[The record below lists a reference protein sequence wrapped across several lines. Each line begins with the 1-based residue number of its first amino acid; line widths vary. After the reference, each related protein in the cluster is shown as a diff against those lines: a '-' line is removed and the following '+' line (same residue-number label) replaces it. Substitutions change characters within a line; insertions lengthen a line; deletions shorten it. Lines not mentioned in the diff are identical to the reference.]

1 MNRPIESSSDEGF
14 VSKLA
19 NNARHITNN
28 DDDLSNQFFN
38 LIRWPCNDQQGYF
51 LGRITPT
58 DTPNHSQPHQLVAN
72 ARYSEN
78 STRILPDMFQRMIL
92 IHQIQ
97 FFSHLKW
104 MLYLTK
110 VVCKTSSNIVRR
122 MLKIS
127 QVNWVMFRSEC
138 WKSELHKQ
146 RGLIQHLRKSE
157 QGKK

>member
-1 MNRPIESSSDEGF
+1 
-14 VSKLA
+14 
-19 NNARHITNN
+19 
-28 DDDLSNQFFN
+28 
-38 LIRWPCNDQQGYF
+38 
-51 LGRITPT
+51 
-58 DTPNHSQPHQLVAN
+58 
-72 ARYSEN
+72 
-78 STRILPDMFQRMIL
+78 LPDMFQRMIL